1 MKSTVLSVSLCA
13 LILAPCC
20 ATAATTLVGNQVVN
34 TAIPDNNSSGLA
46 SIIAIA
52 GGGQTVTSVEVVMTT
67 QNGWNGDLYA
77 YLEHNGVLS
86 VLLNRPGRTAAD
98 TAGAASSGMQVR
110 FADAAPADIHTAIPG
125 SYGALASGTYQPDA
139 RAEDP
144 GLVTDASPRGLYL
157 FGFDGE
163 LADGEWT
170 LFVADLSGGDV
181 ATLSNWSLSVTVVPE
196 PSTSALLFGAALPL
210 LLRRRRR

>member
-1 MKSTVLSVSLCA
+1 MKSTLLPVSLCA
-13 LILAPCC
+13 LMLAPCC
-20 ATAATTLVGNQVVN
+20 ATAATTLVFPKVVN
-34 TAIPDNNSSGLA
+34 TAIPDNNASGLA
-46 SIIAIA
+46 SIIAVA
-52 GGGQTVTSVEVVMTT
+52 GSGQTVTSVEVVMTT

-77 YLEHNGVLS
+77 YLEHDGVLS

-98 TAGAASSGMQVR
+98 AAGAASSGMQIR
-110 FADAAPADIHTAIPG
+110 FADAAPTDIHTAIPAT
-125 SYGALASGTYQPDA
+125 YGALASGTYQPDA

-144 GLVTDASPRGLYL
+144 DLVTDASTRSLHLY
-157 FGFDGE
+157 GFDGQ

-170 LFVADLSGGDV
+170 LFVADLSGGDI
-181 ATLSNWSLSVTVVPE
+181 ATLANWSLSVTVVPE